1 MSAEDRS
8 ARYEWGQRVRAC
20 QDLFNDGSYPEC
32 EAEALL
38 VTAGDTGE
46 IVQVGEHV
54 ESNTPV
60 YLVEFGESRIV
71 GCFEQEITRL

>member
-1 MSAEDRS
+1 MSADER
-8 ARYEWGQRVRAC
+8 APRYQWGQRVRAC
-20 QDLFNDGSYPEC
+20 QDLFNDGSYPER
-32 EAEALL
+32 EAEELL
-38 VTAGDTGE
+38 VAEGATGE

-71 GCFEQEITRL
+71 GCFEQEIAPL